1 MKERCILHCD
11 ANCFYASVETVL
23 NPDLRGKAMA
33 VCGSTEERHG
43 IVLAKSEKAKKAG
56 VIVTDN
62 KEFNDLNARLD
73 ELRESEKKY
82 FELEVKGLLNE
93 QMKKNHTR
101 LVGEML
107 TLEDRRK
114 ELLTR
119 NIEVSTFN
127 RNLKKI
133 QAVLKTAK
141 PMKVFDPKVFDL
153 FVQRI
158 LVMDRNNLIYELAC
172 GHKVKV
178 EVVDYY
184 KTRDEIGRVY
194 VTE

>member
-1 MKERCILHCD
+1 
-11 ANCFYASVETVL
+11 
-23 NPDLRGKAMA
+23 
-33 VCGSTEERHG
+33 
-43 IVLAKSEKAKKAG
+43 
-56 VIVTDN
+56 
-62 KEFNDLNARLD
+62 
-73 ELRESEKKY
+73 
-82 FELEVKGLLNE
+82 
-93 QMKKNHTR
+93 MKKNHTR

-119 NIEVSTFN
+119 NFEVSTFN
-127 RNLKKI
+127 RNLKKM
-133 QAVLKTAK
+133 QAVQKTAK